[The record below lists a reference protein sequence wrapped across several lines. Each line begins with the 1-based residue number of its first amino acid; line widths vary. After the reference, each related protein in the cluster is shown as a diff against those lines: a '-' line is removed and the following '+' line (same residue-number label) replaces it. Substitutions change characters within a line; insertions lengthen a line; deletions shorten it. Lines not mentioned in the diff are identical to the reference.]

1 MTGSKDNWCYLGDW
15 HCQEHGH
22 GCEEY
27 WCGNGPTPLPS
38 KEADE
43 EREYLDA
50 VMNGE
55 EDWA

>member
-1 MTGSKDNWCYLGDW
+1 MTDEEVREALRLALRIWVDAKKQTESK
-15 HCQEHGH
+15 
-22 GCEEY
+22 
-27 WCGNGPTPLPS
+27 
-38 KEADE
+38 ADSVARWPDVDK

>member
-1 MTGSKDNWCYLGDW
+1 MTD
-15 HCQEHGH
+15 
-22 GCEEY
+22 EEVR
-27 WCGNGPTPLPS
+27 
-38 KEADE
+38 EALRLLEPDVDK